1 MDQDCLGRCCQWCVH
16 KYLCTGS
23 RILCTHWDRHS
34 KCSKTKNNRRRSMF
48 LHSDRWEYTLQK
60 DMFKEPIVFCMLI
73 RHVHI
78 RTYHCPGSRLL
89 STHWD
94 SHSRH
99 WKMNVGTF
107 LHSDRRDY
115 SLQIGK
121 KMQYFTAKPHLM
133 KFIITKG
140 TVTKDKCKDTVQRT
154 GNGLLSR

>member
-1 MDQDCLGRCCQWCVH
+1 MTQLRIIKQMILVHVCL
-16 KYLCTGS
+16 YLIPGS
-23 RILCTHWDRHS
+23 SFLSTHWDSHSRHW
-34 KCSKTKNNRRRSMF
+34 KMNVGMF
-48 LHSDRWEYTLQK
+48 LHSDRREYTLQK

-73 RHVHI
+73 RHVYI
-78 RTYHCPGSRLL
+78 RTYHCPGNRLL

-107 LHSDRRDY
+107 LHSDRLVY

-121 KMQYFTAKPHLM
+121 NKQYFTAKPHLM

-140 TVTKDKCKDTVQRT
+140 TVTKDKCKDMVQRT
-154 GNGLLSR
+154 GNGQLSR